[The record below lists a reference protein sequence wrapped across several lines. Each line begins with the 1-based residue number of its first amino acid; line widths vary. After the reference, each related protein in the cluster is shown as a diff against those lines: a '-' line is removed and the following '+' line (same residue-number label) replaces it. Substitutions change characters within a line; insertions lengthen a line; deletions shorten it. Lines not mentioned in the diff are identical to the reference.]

1 MFLSTSRALLCKT
14 KPFRTIHTTQ
24 TSLLGLLDRFRFGQ
38 TEKEEESDSIITP
51 THSGDVNNDYDISSQ
66 ASGTGRFGLVYKA
79 KCKNTGDTVAIKMI
93 KKRTNV
99 TYGIALGFSRS
110 MADEIHILKQLQDER
125 TMQLIATYEDRN
137 HVHIV
142 SEWLDGGELFDRVID
157 LGEDVLSEAE
167 AARIMREI
175 FRAVKYL
182 HSKNITHRDLKPENI
197 MFRTN
202 IKESNK
208 QSNHSNNTNPNPN
221 PKNKKSDIVLVD
233 FGMAIEFIKG
243 EKMSAQVGSPSYVAP
258 EVLGGNYDE
267 SADLWSLGVI
277 MYILLSGEPP
287 CKFFSKIY
295 FLSRGDVSEKF
306 KISKYYYVPYISYG
320 FFVYINYI
328 Y

>member
-14 KPFRTIHTTQ
+14 KPLRTIHTTQ

-99 TYGIALGFSRS
+99 TYGSALGFSRS

-208 QSNHSNNTNPNPN
+208 QSNHSNNKNPNPN

-287 CKFFSKIY
+287 CKFFFKNIIFSREMSVINSKSQNIIMY
-295 FLSRGDVSEKF
+295 HSNILLW
-306 KISKYYYVPYISYG
+306 I
-320 FFVYINYI
+320 FFCL
-328 Y
+328 